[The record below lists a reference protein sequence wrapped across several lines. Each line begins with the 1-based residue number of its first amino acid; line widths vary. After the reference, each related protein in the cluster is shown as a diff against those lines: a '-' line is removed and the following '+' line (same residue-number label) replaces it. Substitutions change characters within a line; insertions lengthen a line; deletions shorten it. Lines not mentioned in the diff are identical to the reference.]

1 MVTDGQVLSAD
12 GTPIA
17 FQARGQGEAVVLV
30 PGALQGRTP
39 FRPYAER
46 LAGHLTVL
54 IYDRRGRGASGD
66 TSPYAVEREVEDLE
80 AVISV
85 AGGHASVYG
94 HSSGAAL
101 VLHAAAGGLPIRKTV
116 LHDPA
121 FGSGTEEEQRAER
134 AEAEQVAAMLA
145 AGRRADVV
153 RLFFEGAG
161 LPPEI
166 AEAASQD
173 PEPGRQRADAP
184 LRPVRHHER
193 AEQGRTD
200 TSRTGR
206 PGAHPLS
213 GAGRRGESRVD
224 DRGQQDGGRRSAG
237 GQAPDPRRAG
247 ARRSAG
253 GAGACPHRVPHCLIG
268 GQNVMPSR
276 RNRSQYPETYGAMSV
291 IWARPRAGTSMPR
304 PTYEMA
310 RSWKSADA
318 ATRPSRSNVL
328 NVVVVPS
335 TATPTSFAMAPPV
348 MSLQRVWYPLLTG
361 SDGEQPFH
369 GRSRSVG
376 GCDGQEWRSTTTLRI
391 LAVIDGIPTSRSR
404 TDPSP

>member
-173 PEPGRQRADAP
+173 PELVGNAPTLLYDPYAITSVQSRAGQTP
-184 LRPVRHHER
+184 
-193 AEQGRTD
+193 AEQ
-200 TSRTGR
+200 
-206 PGAHPLS
+206 A
-213 GAGRRGESRVD
+213 ARV
-224 DRGQQDGGRRSAG
+224 RIPSLVL
-237 GQAPDPRRAG
+237 
-247 ARRSAG
+247 AG
-253 GAGACPHRVPHCLIG
+253 GANPEWMIAA
-268 GQNVMPSR
+268 SR
-276 RNRSQYPETYGAMSV
+276 TVAAALPEG
-291 IWARPRAGTSMPR
+291 R
-304 PTYEMA
+304 
-310 RSWKSADA
+310 
-318 ATRPSRSNVL
+318 
-328 NVVVVPS
+328 
-335 TATPTSFAMAPPV
+335 
-348 MSLQRVWYPLLTG
+348 LQIL
-361 SDGEQPFH
+361 
-369 GRSRSVG
+369 
-376 GCDGQEWRSTTTLRI
+376 DGQEHVVPPEV
-391 LAVIDGIPTSRSR
+391 LAPVLIEFLTA
-404 TDPSP
+404 